1 MGKNSRQRHA
11 DKQRRAAERRRRQE
25 SQQGDPQQSG
35 PRAAPG
41 AATGRTN
48 PHDRPTSSD
57 DAAERLAAGCAQIE
71 RTLCLALR
79 DRLWKHGW
87 QPEELMRQIRRSS
100 ATTSASVELLATAI
114 IADAIHHDEVDNEV
128 HPSWRSQNGRI
139 WDQASHD
146 PDRDGWVGR
155 WLAAAGAVVGEAA
168 AVSTARALLGE
179 LMSLP
184 PLPIL
189 IPPPGSPVSPD
200 YLVADLVDTDAEPN
214 PIFARIRALLAKAES
229 TEFPAEAEVF
239 TAKAQA
245 LMSDARIDEA
255 AVRAN
260 SGERSASRV
269 SATRI
274 GIDEPYIASKQSL
287 LHVVCEAND
296 VRCVFSRGVDLATV
310 VGPVGQLAYVELL
323 FTSLLIQVQAAL
335 SADAATA
342 PAGSRTR
349 SRRYRSSFIVGF
361 AGRIGERLQAARTAS
376 FASAGADALPVLAAD
391 DQATAELF
399 DRLVGR
405 TTAMRSSA
413 KYDSLGVQAG
423 VSAAD
428 RASLRDAGLEGSPGR
443 GARGLPRAG

>member
-1 MGKNSRQRHA
+1 MGKNSRRRHV
-11 DKQRRAAERRRRQE
+11 DKQRRAAERPRRQE
-25 SQQGDPQQSG
+25 SQHGDARPG
-35 PRAAPG
+35 PRTNTEAV
-41 AATGRTN
+41 TDRTE
-48 PHDRPTSSD
+48 PRDRPSGGGE
-57 DAAERLAAGCAQIE
+57 AERQPKACAQIE
-71 RTLCLALR
+71 RALGLALR
-79 DRLWKHGW
+79 DRLWKRGW
-87 QPEELMRQIRRSS
+87 QPEELMRQVRRSS
-100 ATTSASVELLATAI
+100 STTPASVELLATAI
-114 IADAIHHDEVDNEV
+114 IADAIHHDDVDNAV
-128 HPSWRSQNGRI
+128 HPSWRRQIERI
-139 WDQASHD
+139 SARAAHD
-146 PDRDGWVGR
+146 PDRGGWVGR
-155 WLAAAGAVVGEAA
+155 WLAAAGEAVAL
-168 AVSTARALLGE
+168 STATALLGE
-179 LMSLP
+179 LIALP

-189 IPPPGSPVSPD
+189 IPPPGSPVSHD

-274 GIDEPYIASKQSL
+274 GIDEPYISSKQSL

-310 VGPVGQLAYVELL
+310 VGPIGQLAYVELL
-323 FTSLLIQVQAAL
+323 FTSLLIQVHAAL
-335 SADAATA
+335 GAEAAAA
-342 PAGSRTR
+342 PAGSHTR

-361 AGRIGERLQAARTAS
+361 AGRIGERLQAARSSS

-405 TTAMRSSA
+405 TTVMGSSA

-423 VSAAD
+423 SHAAD
-428 RASLRDAGLEGSPGR
+428 RASLRDTGLDGSPKR
-443 GARGLPRAG
+443 GARGLSRAG